1 MEVEETRATT
11 SRVFSAYGLAFKI
24 FPSFK
29 YLGIV
34 LSTADDGWTSML
46 RNLKNVQVVWRRM
59 SRILNRE
66 EEKPQVSE
74 FLFKSVVHP
83 VLLFGVETW
92 VVTGPPSW
100 DGSWGFPVPGGTVT
114 DREAPMAVGI
124 WEVGLNLSGA
134 ARADA
139 GFEITETYIQ

>member
-1 MEVEETRATT
+1 MEEEERAVTSRTFIADGHPLEMVTYFIYLGRVISAADDDWLAVVRNLAKVRSVWRSMTRILIKEVER
-11 SRVFSAYGLAFKI
+11 
-24 FPSFK
+24 
-29 YLGIV
+29 
-34 LSTADDGWTSML
+34 
-46 RNLKNVQVVWRRM
+46 
-59 SRILNRE
+59 
-66 EEKPQVSE
+66 PQVSG
-74 FLFKSVVHP
+74 FFFKAVVQSSM
-83 VLLFGVETW
+83 LFGVETW